1 VWEQAVTFCRSTA
14 AAALARAVVV
24 VLALAVCV
32 AVIIVAG
39 RPVQGDV
46 IVGTGL
52 SYGGHW
58 WRGCGWQGIPS
69 VGRGGGNA
77 AVIGVFGGF
86 VVRLGCG
93 GKLRGA
99 AVASEGLAFV
109 GVDRGG
115 GRHAASFGGPASP
128 DIPREIGG

>member
-1 VWEQAVTFCRSTA
+1 M
-14 AAALARAVVV
+14 ARVVVV
-24 VLALAVCV
+24 VLALAGCV
-32 AVIIVAG
+32 AVIVVAG
-39 RPVQGDV
+39 RPVQEGV

-52 SYGGHW
+52 SYGGYW
-58 WRGCGWQGIPS
+58 WRGCGWRGISS

-77 AVIGVFGGF
+77 PVIGVFGGF
-86 VVRLGCG
+86 VVRLGCD

-99 AVASEGLAFV
+99 AAASEGPAFV

-128 DIPREIGG
+128 DIPHGIGG